1 MAILTENI
9 REKLAEMFGVISEEE
24 GFKIFDIKLAHRN
37 AAWDIKVVLDR
48 LDGYVT
54 INDCARLSKRFAA
67 RLELE
72 RLITGKYKLEVSSPG
87 LDRPL
92 RNRNDYERFKGKQ
105 ARLVIAGPS
114 GTDVLV
120 GRIASVEEDSVTLSV
135 EEDEKIIN
143 YRTIKKAN
151 LEVEIP
157 GFSEPKMRSRRK
169 KKDKRKSR

>member
-24 GFKIFDIKLAHRN
+24 GFNIFDLKLAHRN

-48 LDGYVT
+48 LDGYV
-54 INDCARLSKRFAA
+54 
-67 RLELE
+67 
-72 RLITGKYKLEVSSPG
+72 
-87 LDRPL
+87 
-92 RNRNDYERFKGKQ
+92 RFKGKK

-114 GTDVLV
+114 RTDVLV
-120 GRIASVEEDSVTLSV
+120 GRIAAAEEDSVTLLV
-135 EEDEKIIN
+135 DEEEQIIN

-157 GFSEPKMRSRRK
+157 GFSEPKMRNRRK
-169 KKDKRKSR
+169 KKDKTKSR